1 MIRTRIGRMPVP
13 CSVLFLLLLAP
24 TTFAATLEVKDGQS
38 IQDAVNRA
46 APGDVIEVYP
56 GTYEESVYI
65 DKDRITLR
73 GVVQENEWPV
83 MEGGRTL
90 NDAVL
95 YSGNDITVEWLKIM
109 HYKGNAIM
117 GQAGNNFSIRYN
129 WIVDTGVYGIFPQ
142 YGQNGLVA
150 YNTISGIEDAA
161 IYVGM
166 SDNID
171 VIGNEV
177 FDSVAGI
184 EIENSRHALVEANY
198 VHDNT
203 GGILVFITPGLP
215 IKTTYDVIVRGN
227 FVVNNN
233 TPNFG
238 APGSIVAGIP
248 AGTGILVMAGDDVRI
263 EDNLI
268 TGNKNAGII
277 VVDLSFAANVSAD
290 PESEPN
296 PDGIAILE
304 NFFNDN
310 GEEPVTEIKALML
323 ASKFTTHGPDVIA
336 AGGAEDDDNCI
347 LHRDRILHR
356 GVDDWTECDVTTT
369 RDVTSFLLPEGAPPR
384 STDGESKARLLYNGI
399 CAGCHGYDVRMVGPA
414 TVTIQALYQGE
425 AQRLADYLADPVK
438 RRPDYPEMPPQG
450 HLSEELRLAVAEYML
465 SVTK

>member
-1 MIRTRIGRMPVP
+1 MNRFRWSLGLAGA
-13 CSVLFLLLLAP
+13 VLLWALGTGHVLAG
-24 TTFAATLEVKDGQS
+24 TLEVKEGES
-38 IQDAVNRA
+38 IQEAVNRA
-46 APGDVIEVYP
+46 QPGDTILVYP

-65 DKDRITLR
+65 DKDGITLR
-73 GVVQENEWPV
+73 GVVQDREWPV

-117 GQAGNNFSIRYN
+117 GQAGNNFVLRYN

-198 VHDNT
+198 VHNNT

-227 FVVNNN
+227 FVVDNN

-248 AGTGILVMAGDDVRI
+248 AGSGMVIMAADDVRI
-263 EDNLI
+263 EDNII

-296 PDGIAILE
+296 PDGIQILE

-310 GEEPVTEIKALML
+310 GAEPVTEVKALML
-323 ASKFTTHGPDVIA
+323 TSKFTTDGPDVIA
-336 AGGAEDDDNCI
+336 AGGAEDSDNCI
-347 LHRDRILHR
+347 LHRERILHR
-356 GVDDWTECDVTTT
+356 GVDEWTECEATTT
-369 RDVTSFLLPEGAPPR
+369 REVASFLLPDGAPPR

-414 TVTIQALYQGE
+414 TVTIQALYHDDAE
-425 AQRLADYLADPVK
+425 RLAEYLANPVK

-465 SVTK
+465 NVTR

>member
-1 MIRTRIGRMPVP
+1 MTRTPLHALWAI
-13 CSVLFLLLLAP
+13 CAAVLISAP
-24 TTFAATLEVKDGQS
+24 LHAATLKVRDGES
-38 IQDAVNRA
+38 IQAAVTRA
-46 APGDVIEVYP
+46 APGDTVLVYP
-56 GTYEESVYI
+56 GTYEETVYI
-65 DKDRITLR
+65 DKDHITLR
-73 GVVQENEWPV
+73 GVVEENEWPV
-83 MEGGRTL
+83 LEGGRTL

-95 YSGNDITVEWLKIM
+95 YSGNNITVEWLKIM
-109 HYKGNAIM
+109 HFKGNAIM
-117 GQAGNNFSIRYN
+117 GQAGNNFTIRYN

-150 YNTISGIEDAA
+150 YNVISGIEDAA

-248 AGTGILVMAGDDVRI
+248 AGSGMVIMAADDVRI
-263 EDNLI
+263 EDNII

-277 VVDLSFAANVSAD
+277 VVDLSFAANVTAD
-290 PESEPN
+290 PDSEPN
-296 PDGIAILE
+296 PDRIAILE

-310 GEEPVTEIKALML
+310 GEDPVTEIKALMM
-323 ASKFTTHGPDVIA
+323 AAHFTTHGPDVIA

-347 LHRDRILHR
+347 IHRDRMLHR
-356 GVDDWTECDVTTT
+356 GLDDWPDCEVTTT
-369 RDVTSFLLPEGAPPR
+369 RDVTTMMLPEGAPPR
-384 STDGESKARLLYNGI
+384 DTDGESKAKVVYNGV

-414 TVTIQALYQGE
+414 TVTIQALYHDD
-425 AQRLADYLADPVK
+425 AQRLADYIASPEK
-438 RRPDYPEMPPQG
+438 RRPDYPAMPPQA
-450 HLSEELRLAVAEYML
+450 HLPEDLRLAVAEYML
-465 SVTK
+465 GIKK

>member
-1 MIRTRIGRMPVP
+1 MTRTPIHALVAL
-13 CSVLFLLLLAP
+13 CATVLSCAP
-24 TTFAATLEVKDGQS
+24 LYAATLEVRDGES
-38 IQDAVNRA
+38 IQAAVTRA
-46 APGDVIEVYP
+46 SPGDTVLVYP
-56 GTYEESVYI
+56 GKYEETVYI
-65 DKDRITLR
+65 DKDDITLR
-73 GVVQENEWPV
+73 GVVEENEWPV
-83 MEGGRTL
+83 LEGGRTL

-95 YSGNDITVEWLKIM
+95 YSGNNITVEWLKIM
-109 HYKGNAIM
+109 HFKGNAIM
-117 GQAGNNFSIRYN
+117 GQAGNNFTIRYN
-129 WIVDTGVYGIFPQ
+129 WVVDTGVYGIFPQ

-150 YNTISGIEDAA
+150 YNVISGIEDAA

-248 AGTGILVMAGDDVRI
+248 AGSGMVIMAADDVRI
-263 EDNLI
+263 EDNII

-277 VVDLSFAANVSAD
+277 VVDLSFAANVTAD

-296 PDGIAILE
+296 PDRVAILE

-310 GEEPVTEIKALML
+310 GEEPVTEIKALMM

-347 LHRDRILHR
+347 VHRDRILHR
-356 GVDDWTECDVTTT
+356 GVDDWTDCEVRST
-369 RDVTSFLLPEGAPPR
+369 RDITTMMLPDGAPPR
-384 STDGESKARLLYNGI
+384 DTDEAGKAQVVYNGI

-414 TVTIQALYQGE
+414 TVTIQALYHDD
-425 AQRLADYLADPVK
+425 AQRLADYIASPEK
-438 RRPDYPEMPPQG
+438 RRPDYPAMPPQA
-450 HLSEELRLAVAEYML
+450 HLPEDLRLAVAEYML
-465 SVTK
+465 GIKK